1 MPNKGA
7 RIVALQRYISLLHQE
22 EKRLNW
28 LISSTV
34 ASTAARADA
43 EINARR
49 VLEKLRNAERELGK
63 IAESLEPDRRQ

>member
-1 MPNKGA
+1 MADTGA
-7 RIVALQRYISLLHQE
+7 RIISLRRYISLLHQE

-43 EINARR
+43 ESNVRAII
-49 VLEKLRNAERELGK
+49 EKLYKAEKELRQLTG
-63 IAESLEPDRRQ
+63 IA